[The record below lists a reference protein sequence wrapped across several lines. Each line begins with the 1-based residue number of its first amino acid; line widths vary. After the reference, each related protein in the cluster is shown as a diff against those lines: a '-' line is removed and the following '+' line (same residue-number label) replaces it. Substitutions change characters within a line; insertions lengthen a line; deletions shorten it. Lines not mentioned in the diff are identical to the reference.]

1 MWGVIEGE
9 REVMVQVLHVGDGQP
24 MACLSDEDT
33 AHVRFPCPGS
43 LTGGSRSAFEEWREP
58 EPVFGLHSS

>member
-1 MWGVIEGE
+1 
-9 REVMVQVLHVGDGQP
+9 VMVQVLHVGDGQP
-24 MACLSDEDT
+24 TACLSDEDT
-33 AHVRFPCPGS
+33 ARVRFPCPGS